1 MWNDLSHGFSVLA
14 DALAFLSR
22 SWGFWVCAGSVA
34 GLAAV
39 YAWWRKRLAL
49 WAFVLAFLSL
59 LAVVGLACRQA
70 VCQKAFLW
78 IHEPD
83 VQALSGKY
91 EVEPSPRERRFFRPP
106 ELKRFFQVS
115 SSTLLLNEDGTC
127 EISSFPRPEAW
138 GRWIAR
144 PEERED
150 LSVLEE
156 DLVSSCR
163 GTWSLVKKGGYYGV
177 SIAYSPGRSLM
188 LYLGGE
194 GAACLVMPV
203 NPADPLEAVTFEK
216 TF

>member
-70 VCQKAFLW
+70 VCQK
-78 IHEPD
+78 
-83 VQALSGKY
+83 LSCGFMSRMCRPFP
-91 EVEPSPRERRFFRPP
+91 ESMRWNHLPGRGGFPPSGVEA
-106 ELKRFFQVS
+106 FFQVS

-163 GTWSLVKKGGYYGV
+163 GTWSLVKKGDITV
-177 SIAYSPGRSLM
+177 SPSPILPA
-188 LYLGGE
+188 
-194 GAACLVMPV
+194 GA
-203 NPADPLEAVTFEK
+203 
-216 TF
+216 

>member
-39 YAWWRKRLAL
+39 YAWWEKGGA
-49 WAFVLAFLSL
+49 
-59 LAVVGLACRQA
+59 ACRQA

-127 EISSFPRPEAW
+127 QISSFPRPEAW

-163 GTWSLVKKGGYYGV
+163 GTWALVKKGGYYGV
-177 SIAYSPGRSLM
+177 SIAYSPGGGLM
-188 LYLGGE
+188 LKCRLPGDAGQPCRSA
-194 GAACLVMPV
+194 GSGDV
-203 NPADPLEAVTFEK
+203 
-216 TF
+216 

>member
-1 MWNDLSHGFSVLA
+1 M
-14 DALAFLSR
+14 
-22 SWGFWVCAGSVA
+22 A
-34 GLAAV
+34 GLSAV

-70 VCQKAFLW
+70 VCQQTFLW

-91 EVEPSPRERRFFRPP
+91 EVESSPRERRFFRPP

-194 GAACLVMPV
+194 GAECLVMPV